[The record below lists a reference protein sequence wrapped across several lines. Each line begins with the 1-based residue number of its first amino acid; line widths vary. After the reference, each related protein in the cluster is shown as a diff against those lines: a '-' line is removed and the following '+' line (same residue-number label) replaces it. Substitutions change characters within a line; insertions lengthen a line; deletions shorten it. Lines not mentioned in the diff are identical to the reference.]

1 MDGRLE
7 VTASSDLIQAPSE
20 LVSTNAA
27 ARTASVIIIGWTLV
41 ALAWTPPTILAERG
55 VMPPMWVPLYVFLGF
70 VPWMLATP
78 AFLWLGR
85 RYPITRSANHLWIHA
100 VPAIVIIPLIKA
112 VGLLL
117 SGETLSALHVL
128 PPGYAFNRLYDEV
141 LIDSLYSI
149 PTYIAVV
156 AIIQAVGFLQMY
168 RIRERLLARAQLQ
181 ALQAQLNPHFLF
193 NTLNAISALGYRDPA
208 LADKAL
214 TELSQ
219 LLRASLA
226 DGSAETT
233 LREEIGFARDYI
245 DLQMMLMPERL
256 NVAFDVDANAW
267 RAKVPRM
274 ILQPLVENA
283 IVHGIAT
290 GSASGLILIRA
301 RVHDARLELQLE
313 NDVGGGVRSASS
325 GIGLA
330 NARDRLQM
338 LYGERQSLSFDLRN
352 GKAVV
357 SVALPWVA
365 VSDV

>member
-1 MDGRLE
+1 
-7 VTASSDLIQAPSE
+7 
-20 LVSTNAA
+20 
-27 ARTASVIIIGWTLV
+27 VIVAWTLV

-55 VMPPMWVPLYVFLGF
+55 IMPPLWVIPYVFLGF

-78 AFLWLGR
+78 VFLWLGR
-85 RYPITRSANHLWIHA
+85 RYPITRAATRLWIHA
-100 VPAIVIIPLIKA
+100 LPAIIIIPVIKA
-112 VGLLL
+112 AGLLL
-117 SGETLSALHVL
+117 SGGTLSRLHVL
-128 PPGYAFNRLYDEV
+128 PAAYAFKNLYDEV

-156 AIIQAVGFLQMY
+156 AIIQAVGFLQSY
-168 RIRERLLARAQLQ
+168 RTRERLLARAQLQ

-226 DGSAETT
+226 DSSAEIT

-245 DLQMMLMPERL
+245 DLHMMLMPERL
-256 NVAFDVDANAW
+256 NVTFDVDADAW

-283 IVHGIAT
+283 IVHGMAT
-290 GSASGLILIRA
+290 SSANGLILFSA
-301 RVHDARLELQLE
+301 RVREARLELQLE
-313 NDVGGGVRSASS
+313 NDVGGENRSAST

-338 LYGERQSLSFDLRN
+338 LYGKRQSLNFDRRN
-352 GKAVV
+352 GKAIV
-357 SVALPWVA
+357 SVTLPWVV